1 MNTILIYLAQLIVTL
16 LACLGLAAYIRPH
29 LRRVLADLCGTEE
42 RALFWTVFS
51 NLMLVV
57 MPVIFGLGFVPVA
70 ETSPAAFFELADQL
84 RWNLL
89 GFIFSLVCIA
99 GAVAFFA
106 MVAPRPTKQQ
116 GG

>member
-1 MNTILIYLAQLIVTL
+1 MNTVLIYLAQLIITL

-42 RALFWTVFS
+42 RAQFWTIFS

-57 MPVIFGLGFVPVA
+57 LPVIFGLGFLPAA
-70 ETSPAAFFELADQL
+70 ESSQAAFFELADQL

-89 GFIFSLVCIA
+89 GFIFALLCIG

-106 MVAPRPTKQQ
+106 LVAPRPTQK
-116 GG
+116 